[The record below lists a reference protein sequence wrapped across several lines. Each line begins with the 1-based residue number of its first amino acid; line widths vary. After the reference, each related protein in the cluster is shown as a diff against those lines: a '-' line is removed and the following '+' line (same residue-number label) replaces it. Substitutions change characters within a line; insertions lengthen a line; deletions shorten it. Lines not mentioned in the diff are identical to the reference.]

1 MTCWTSFRQL
11 ESFIA
16 RAPLTDDATLQK
28 LVAMRSLVTAIW
40 AKASE
45 TESAAVL
52 TRQSLGAVRVA
63 PRPERTPDVKDHR
76 TTSEH
81 WRVILAVAQDAIRLP
96 GSGLKPLN
104 YGGLE
109 VLGEETSWL
118 TIALLKKAGEVAAG
132 DRSDVI
138 EARHLR
144 AAYQSLRDG
153 WKLKVPSYEAGEP
166 SPADLAQLRGFTARL
181 TSAKLEAL
189 PTYNK
194 SELKLEDDL
203 ARLSEIPLGPGA
215 VEQLMSRARGMVAF
229 LGKGYEPR
237 RADAFIPAGWVEPS
251 KLTTRTYVT
260 AAQMHADL
268 QQLLPHEV
276 HSNGD
281 VTFRIVPNPG
291 SPYPVPPGERRVILR
306 DHQMNAV
313 RDTGVHWRLLADALD
328 GSSAALDPFA
338 AEMLTEAASVWLAYD
353 LHEAQRLAKE
363 AKAKTLEATQI
374 GQVHDG
380 RYIWVHAPK
389 RSADW
394 SDERSEQKR
403 LLHMILIAERASL
416 NYMLLMHTHRKVTT
430 NRFKFFSTPLRPPMY
445 PSPYERTSVIRKKMN
460 AQFVRQFELV
470 QQERD
475 AVSALLMF
483 GNLKT
488 Q

>member
-1 MTCWTSFRQL
+1 
-11 ESFIA
+11 
-16 RAPLTDDATLQK
+16 
-28 LVAMRSLVTAIW
+28 
-40 AKASE
+40 
-45 TESAAVL
+45 
-52 TRQSLGAVRVA
+52 
-63 PRPERTPDVKDHR
+63 PERTPDVKDHR

-96 GSGLKPLN
+96 GSVLKPLN

-109 VLGEETSWL
+109 TLGEETSWL

-144 AAYQSLRDG
+144 AAYQSLRDR
-153 WKLKVPSYEAGEP
+153 WELKVPSYEAGEP
-166 SPADLAQLRGFTARL
+166 SAADLSQLRGFTARL

-189 PTYNK
+189 RTYNK

-281 VTFRIVPNPG
+281 VTFRIVPNP
-291 SPYPVPPGERRVILR
+291 
-306 DHQMNAV
+306 
-313 RDTGVHWRLLADALD
+313 
-328 GSSAALDPFA
+328 
-338 AEMLTEAASVWLAYD
+338 
-353 LHEAQRLAKE
+353 
-363 AKAKTLEATQI
+363 
-374 GQVHDG
+374 
-380 RYIWVHAPK
+380 
-389 RSADW
+389 
-394 SDERSEQKR
+394 
-403 LLHMILIAERASL
+403 
-416 NYMLLMHTHRKVTT
+416 
-430 NRFKFFSTPLRPPMY
+430 
-445 PSPYERTSVIRKKMN
+445 
-460 AQFVRQFELV
+460 
-470 QQERD
+470 
-475 AVSALLMF
+475 
-483 GNLKT
+483 
-488 Q
+488 